1 MPLIDSTAR
10 ESGEAAGLRQA
21 GDGTE
26 QESLQTEPHGWHANS
41 ERESQKRAYQARHGK
56 IAASVQWN
64 RIIKSLDIYSHH
76 RLMGTGWEPHIY
88 HIKGSPD
95 CHTVCK
101 RKKVLKSLGYTC
113 ISVPVAGLKRTIRQ
127 PKQNIKQQQSM
138 EQGLKR
144 LSEGCDS

>member
-56 IAASVQWN
+56 KAASVQWN

-76 RLMGTGWEPHIY
+76 CLMGTGWEPNMY
-88 HIKGSPD
+88 P
-95 CHTVCK
+95 
-101 RKKVLKSLGYTC
+101 Y
-113 ISVPVAGLKRTIRQ
+113 
-127 PKQNIKQQQSM
+127 
-138 EQGLKR
+138 
-144 LSEGCDS
+144 